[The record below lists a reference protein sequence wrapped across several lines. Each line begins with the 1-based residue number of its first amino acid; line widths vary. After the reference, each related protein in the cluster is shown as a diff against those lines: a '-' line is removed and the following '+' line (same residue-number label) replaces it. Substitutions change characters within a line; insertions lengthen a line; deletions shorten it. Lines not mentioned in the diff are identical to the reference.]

1 MIIRS
6 FVKAF
11 MSVELDTT
19 GLKKKDDRV
28 LFEMVKSF
36 IKE

>member
-11 MSVELDTT
+11 MDVNIDTI
-19 GLKKKDDRV
+19 GLKKEDDRV